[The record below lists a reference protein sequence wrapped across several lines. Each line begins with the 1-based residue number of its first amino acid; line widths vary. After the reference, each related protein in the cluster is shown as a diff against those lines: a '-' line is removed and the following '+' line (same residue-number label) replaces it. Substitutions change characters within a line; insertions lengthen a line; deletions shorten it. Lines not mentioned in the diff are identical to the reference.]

1 MSYSTWCI
9 LNKNKNLIMFPSCVL
24 GDIEIVATLAILI
37 SKVIGKQLIKS
48 LRGFCE
54 HERSREVCSING

>member
-24 GDIEIVATLAILI
+24 DDVIEIVATLAILI
-37 SKVIGKQLIKS
+37 SKVMEKQ
-48 LRGFCE
+48 
-54 HERSREVCSING
+54 